1 MVLWISETP
10 LAGVGEG
17 GEQGEGGIKKNNLKL
32 QLHVPIVLR
41 SLEST

>member
-1 MVLWISETP
+1 MALWISETP
-10 LAGVGEG
+10 LAGVG
-17 GEQGEGGIKKNNLKL
+17 GEVSKEREELKKINLKL